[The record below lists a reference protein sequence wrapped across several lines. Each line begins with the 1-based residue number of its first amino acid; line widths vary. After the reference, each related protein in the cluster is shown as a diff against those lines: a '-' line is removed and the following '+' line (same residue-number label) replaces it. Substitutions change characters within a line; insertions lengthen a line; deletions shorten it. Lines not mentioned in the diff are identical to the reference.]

1 MHRYSNHGN
10 SNPTLHITLRYIQED
25 LNAPIYLLGL
35 TITTGALGKLST
47 KQVSSMSIHSCVSV
61 SIPFLYMSDYI
72 VGKVGMVNMF
82 ILGLAMY
89 GVRYLGYSYLT
100 CPWLV
105 STQYL
110 LYLHIYRLTSYY
122 LRI

>member
-1 MHRYSNHGN
+1 
-10 SNPTLHITLRYIQED
+10 
-25 LNAPIYLLGL
+25 
-35 TITTGALGKLST
+35 
-47 KQVSSMSIHSCVSV
+47 
-61 SIPFLYMSDYI
+61 MSDYI

-110 LYLHIYRLTSYY
+110 LYISKLSTVILCTIYVSRFAFPYEALEVFTLFL
-122 LRI
+122 LRVAMAEYIKVQ

>member
-1 MHRYSNHGN
+1 M
-10 SNPTLHITLRYIQED
+10 
-25 LNAPIYLLGL
+25 
-35 TITTGALGKLST
+35 
-47 KQVSSMSIHSCVSV
+47 

-105 STQYL
+105 SKQYL
-110 LYLHIYRLTSYY
+110 LYISTDILHTIYVSRFAFPYEALEVFTLFL
-122 LRI
+122 LRVAMAEYIKVQQI

>member
-1 MHRYSNHGN
+1 
-10 SNPTLHITLRYIQED
+10 
-25 LNAPIYLLGL
+25 
-35 TITTGALGKLST
+35 
-47 KQVSSMSIHSCVSV
+47 
-61 SIPFLYMSDYI
+61 MSDYI

-110 LYLHIYRLTSYY
+110 NTYLQTYLHTIYISRFAFPYEALEVFTLFL
-122 LRI
+122 LRVAMAEYIKVQ

>member
-1 MHRYSNHGN
+1 MM
-10 SNPTLHITLRYIQED
+10 
-25 LNAPIYLLGL
+25 
-35 TITTGALGKLST
+35 
-47 KQVSSMSIHSCVSV
+47 SMFHSCVPV

-110 LYLHIYRLTSYY
+110 ILYISIDRLHTIYISRFAFPYEALEVFTLFL
-122 LRI
+122 LRVAMAEYIKVQ

>member
-1 MHRYSNHGN
+1 M
-10 SNPTLHITLRYIQED
+10 P
-25 LNAPIYLLGL
+25 
-35 TITTGALGKLST
+35 
-47 KQVSSMSIHSCVSV
+47 V

-110 LYLHIYRLTSYY
+110 IIYISRFAFPYEALEVFTLFL
-122 LRI
+122 LRVAMAEYIKVQ

>member
-1 MHRYSNHGN
+1 MC
-10 SNPTLHITLRYIQED
+10 YIQED

-47 KQVSSMSIHSCVSV
+47 KQVSSYFHSCVPV

-105 STQYL
+105 SIQYL
-110 LYLHIYRLTSYY
+110 LYISTY